1 MTLDNAI
8 IKMLRC
14 PVCDAKMT
22 ANDNLRLCHCMGQKA
37 HSFDFSRSGYL
48 NLGGAH
54 AGEGDKKPAIIARR
68 KFLDFGY
75 YSKLSDKINDI
86 LDSLP
91 SKQVL
96 DAGCGEGYYTNRMA
110 QGRSVFG
117 IDLSK
122 DGIDY
127 GARRAKQL
135 SMTANVGF
143 AVASVFNIP
152 VSDAQMDVVVNIFAP
167 CAEDE
172 YCRVLKPGGYL
183 LLVGASH
190 RYPDGKE
197 DFVNIYGDWFAYNF
211 GVKDGYYYRGAFL
224 DCVQAVRFMATR
236 ESSDMTQLFAEG
248 SSQGGALS
256 YAVAALSDYPFT
268 AIAPCVAFL
277 GDFPDYFNIV
287 SWPSG

>member
-1 MTLDNAI
+1 MDNAI

-14 PVCDAKMT
+14 PVCDAKMI
-22 ANDNLRLCHCMGQKA
+22 ANDKLKLCHCMGQKA

-75 YSKLSDKINDI
+75 YSDLSDKINEI
-86 LDSLP
+86 LDSIP

-110 QGRSVFG
+110 QGRSVLG

-127 GARRAKQL
+127 AARRAKQL
-135 SMTANVGF
+135 SRTENVGF

-152 VSDAQMDVVVNIFAP
+152 ISDAQMDAVVNIFAP

-172 YCRVLKPGGYL
+172 YCRVLKPSGYL
-183 LLVGASH
+183 LLVGAGEQHLMGLKRVLYENPYTNQGRTDLPQKMSLIEKF
-190 RYPDGKE
+190 RLQTEITVIGSEMIDALFSMTP
-197 DFVNIYGDWFAYNF
+197 
-211 GVKDGYYYRGAFL
+211 YYWRTSMQDRQKL
-224 DCVQAVRFMATR
+224 
-236 ESSDMTQLFAEG
+236 TQLH
-248 SSQGGALS
+248 ALTTE
-256 YAVAALSDYPFT
+256 LDFD
-268 AIAPCVAFL
+268 IFL
-277 GDFPDYFNIV
+277 FRKDK
-287 SWPSG
+287 

>member
-1 MTLDNAI
+1 MDNAI

-110 QGRSVFG
+110 QGRSVLG

-183 LLVGASH
+183 LLVGAGEQHLMGLKRVLYENPYTNPGRTDLPQKMSLIENF
-190 RYPDGKE
+190 RLQTEITVIGTEMIDALFSMTPYYWRTSIQDRQKLIQLNTLTTAL
-197 DFVNIYGDWFAYNF
+197 DFDIFLF
-211 GVKDGYYYRGAFL
+211 RKDK
-224 DCVQAVRFMATR
+224 
-236 ESSDMTQLFAEG
+236 
-248 SSQGGALS
+248 
-256 YAVAALSDYPFT
+256 
-268 AIAPCVAFL
+268 
-277 GDFPDYFNIV
+277 
-287 SWPSG
+287 

>member
-1 MTLDNAI
+1 MDNAI

-110 QGRSVFG
+110 QGRSVLG

-183 LLVGASH
+183 LLVGAGEQHLMGLKTVLYENPYTNPGRTDLPQKMTLIEKFRLQTEITVIGTEMIDALFSMTPYYWRTSMQDRQKLIQLH
-190 RYPDGKE
+190 ALTTE
-197 DFVNIYGDWFAYNF
+197 LDFDIFLF
-211 GVKDGYYYRGAFL
+211 RKDK
-224 DCVQAVRFMATR
+224 
-236 ESSDMTQLFAEG
+236 
-248 SSQGGALS
+248 
-256 YAVAALSDYPFT
+256 
-268 AIAPCVAFL
+268 
-277 GDFPDYFNIV
+277 
-287 SWPSG
+287 